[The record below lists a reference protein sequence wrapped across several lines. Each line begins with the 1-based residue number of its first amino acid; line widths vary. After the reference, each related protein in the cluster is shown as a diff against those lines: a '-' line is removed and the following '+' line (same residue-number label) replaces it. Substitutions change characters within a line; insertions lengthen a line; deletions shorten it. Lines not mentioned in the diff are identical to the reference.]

1 MDISSKP
8 IRKLNEKYQNIL
20 FLHDELARAGVP
32 HELSRFLDGWIIIY
46 EKDGVRIGDVTTHF
60 FSYGHETDLMEA
72 YGFQECEDG
81 VIGDLGVDEAFELF
95 KNAHER

>member
-20 FLHDELARAGVP
+20 FLHDELVRAGIP

-72 YGFQECEDG
+72 YGFPECEDG
-81 VIGDLGVDEAFELF
+81 VMGDLNVDEAFELF